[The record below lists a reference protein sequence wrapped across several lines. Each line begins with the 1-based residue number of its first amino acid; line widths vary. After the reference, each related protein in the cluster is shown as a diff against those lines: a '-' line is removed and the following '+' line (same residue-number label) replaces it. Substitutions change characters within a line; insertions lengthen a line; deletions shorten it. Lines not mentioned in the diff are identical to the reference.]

1 MLALSYA
8 GFRSRRANAIVEGLA
23 VVVVRDGAILDSVL
37 STERV
42 SHDDL
47 IASARQQGI
56 ADVAQVRCGILEP
69 DGRFSFIL
77 DEQPARRVQRDT
89 TTDRRLAG

>member
-1 MLALSYA
+1 M
-8 GFRSRRANAIVEGLA
+8 
-23 VVVVRDGAILDSVL
+23 
-37 STERV
+37 

-77 DEQPARRVQRDT
+77 DEQPAHRVQRDT